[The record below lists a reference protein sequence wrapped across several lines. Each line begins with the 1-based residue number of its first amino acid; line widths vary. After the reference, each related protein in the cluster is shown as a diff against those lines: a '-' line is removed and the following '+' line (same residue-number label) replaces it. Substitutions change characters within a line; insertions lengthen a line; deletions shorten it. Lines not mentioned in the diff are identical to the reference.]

1 MRKNKKKELF
11 VVIKMARWQ
20 GLSKRTKSGSRL
32 KKHHEKRKAELGR
45 PEAQT
50 IIGEPRVKKI
60 RTMGGNFK
68 LRAYRYDYCNL
79 TDPET
84 KKSEKVRIL
93 DVETNPANKEFTRR
107 KVMTKGALIRT
118 EKGYAIITNRPG
130 QEGFIQAIPTQ
141 FDVEKTQQR
150 TISAKKKKRQTLQI
164 KKVGS
169 AAGTQKKAPSKK
181 VVAKPKPKAP
191 KAQPKEKVKES
202 PAKEQPAEADV
213 APTVKIEDQITVSYK
228 GRNYNFSKKITLK
241 DLKEKKVPKIVKDKV
256 AEVREFKSWK

>member
-1 MRKNKKKELF
+1 MRKNKKKELL
-11 VVIKMARWQ
+11 VVVKMARWQ

-45 PEAQT
+45 PETQT

-181 VVAKPKPKAP
+181 VVAKPKPKPKAP
-191 KAQPKEKVKES
+191 KAQPV
-202 PAKEQPAEADV
+202 EAGMT
-213 APTVKIEDQITVSYK
+213 PTVKIEDQITVSYK